1 MNSHRFFTARVKSSK
16 KKFQLRKK
24 KDIKNLETGITARFS
39 TIHQN
44 EEEKLKISRIL
55 PKEPPPSP
63 PIQRRSVSTESLDV
77 FFLFTIEFSCSF
89 SFFLFS
95 SNRQFFLGP
104 DDRQR
109 LHKIGMKTDKEKEK
123 REKEQQQ
130 HPLARRRR
138 NIREQKPCRL
148 TRALCVTSCIEN
160 PYLRVPVILG
170 SIVAPVFHVSLFSP
184 RFRRELGPSRK
195 EERKERFPLSLYL
208 AYFFASIARCI
219 SRVVE
224 CKLLR
229 AWGWFTANWFVN
241 VVFTPLETPIFLP
254 FLSAVLASVRGEKLQ
269 GSVVTWPSLL
279 ASSSRIT
286 RL

>member
-1 MNSHRFFTARVKSSK
+1 MESNLLIGRDRKKIYLEIELASIFTARVKSSK

-55 PKEPPPSP
+55 RKESSPSS

-123 REKEQQQ
+123 REKEQQ
-130 HPLARRRR
+130 RRGVYG
-138 NIREQKPCRL
+138 NK
-148 TRALCVTSCIEN
+148 N
-160 PYLRVPVILG
+160 RV
-170 SIVAPVFHVSLFSP
+170 VSLVLYAL
-184 RFRRELGPSRK
+184 RAASRILIYA
-195 EERKERFPLSLYL
+195 FPLSSVPSLRPFSTFPFSLRAFGENLVPAEKKRGKKGSLSLSLLGLFLCEYRALY
-208 AYFFASIARCI
+208 IAR
-219 SRVVE
+219 SRV
-224 CKLLR
+224 
-229 AWGWFTANWFVN
+229 
-241 VVFTPLETPIFLP
+241 
-254 FLSAVLASVRGEKLQ
+254 
-269 GSVVTWPSLL
+269 
-279 ASSSRIT
+279 
-286 RL
+286 

>member
-1 MNSHRFFTARVKSSK
+1 MEEIERKYIWKLNSHRFFTACVKNSK
-16 KKFQLRKK
+16 EIPIKKKK

-123 REKEQQQ
+123 REKEQQ
-130 HPLARRRR
+130 HLARRRR

-148 TRALCVTSCIEN
+148 TRALCVTSCIKN
-160 PYLRVPVILG
+160 PYLRVPVILS

-184 RFRRELGPSRK
+184 RFRGELGPSRK
-195 EERKERFPLSLYL
+195 EERKERFPLSLSLSLLGLFLCEYRAL
-208 AYFFASIARCI
+208 YIAR
-219 SRVVE
+219 SRV
-224 CKLLR
+224 
-229 AWGWFTANWFVN
+229 
-241 VVFTPLETPIFLP
+241 
-254 FLSAVLASVRGEKLQ
+254 
-269 GSVVTWPSLL
+269 
-279 ASSSRIT
+279 
-286 RL
+286 

>member
-1 MNSHRFFTARVKSSK
+1 MESNLLIGRDRKKIYLEIELASIFTARVKSSK

-123 REKEQQQ
+123 REKEQQ
-130 HPLARRRR
+130 HLARRRR

-195 EERKERFPLSLYL
+195 EERKERFPLSLSTWL
-208 AYFFASIARCI
+208 I
-219 SRVVE
+219 SLRVS
-224 CKLLR
+224 R
-229 AWGWFTANWFVN
+229 AVYRA
-241 VVFTPLETPIFLP
+241 
-254 FLSAVLASVRGEKLQ
+254 
-269 GSVVTWPSLL
+269 
-279 ASSSRIT
+279 
-286 RL
+286 

>member
-1 MNSHRFFTARVKSSK
+1 MLKAA

-55 PKEPPPSP
+55 PKQSPPSP

-77 FFLFTIEFSCSF
+77 FFLFTVEFSCSF

-123 REKEQQQ
+123 REKEQQ
-130 HPLARRRR
+130 HLARRRS
-138 NIREQKPCRL
+138 IREQKPCRL

-160 PYLRVPVILG
+160 PYLRVPVILS

-195 EERKERFPLSLYL
+195 EETRGKKGSLSLSTWL
-208 AYFFASIARCI
+208 I
-219 SRVVE
+219 SLRVS
-224 CKLLR
+224 R
-229 AWGWFTANWFVN
+229 AVYRA
-241 VVFTPLETPIFLP
+241 
-254 FLSAVLASVRGEKLQ
+254 
-269 GSVVTWPSLL
+269 
-279 ASSSRIT
+279 
-286 RL
+286 